1 MTITAESH
9 ALWTTGFRYYED
21 GLPCPVD
28 PEQAA
33 GWKTAQTG
41 SCFSTGI
48 ELAIDAGYEI
58 VDAVVAAHEDLRNAI
73 ARDEA
78 IWNAQMMAGI

>member
-1 MTITAESH
+1 MAITAKSH
-9 ALWTTGFRYYED
+9 QQWTTGFRYYED

-48 ELAIDAGYEI
+48 DLCIDAGISAEQAEVY
-58 VDAVVAAHEDLRNAI
+58 ALEDLNNAI

-78 IWNAQMMAGI
+78 HWNRQMMAGI